1 MTQADPSNKSAEIY
15 THDRFGGALP
25 SSSTPLQS
33 GGGGGTFDG
42 MEARVAILE
51 THVEYIRR
59 DIGELKA
66 DVSEIR
72 RDLGGMKDDFKSDV
86 ESVKVQLATL
96 TERVNHLPS
105 KGFIV
110 KSLTVA
116 TTLLGGLMTLI
127 GAFIAFQDQIKAFFS
142 H

>member
-1 MTQADPSNKSAEIY
+1 MSSAESSYSSAEIL
-15 THDRFGGALP
+15 THERFGRE
-25 SSSTPLQS
+25 TPIGSPLHS

-42 MEARVAILE
+42 MEARVAVLE

-72 RDLGGMKDDFKSDV
+72 RDLSGMKDDFKSDV
-86 ESVKVQLATL
+86 EGVKVQLATL

-110 KSLTVA
+110 TATLSSLSVIA
-116 TTLLGGLMTLI
+116 ALI
-127 GAFIAFQDQIKAFFS
+127 VFQDHIKAFFP

>member
-1 MTQADPSNKSAEIY
+1 MSRRPEFVPISSP
-15 THDRFGGALP
+15 DR
-25 SSSTPLQS
+25 PLQS
-33 GGGGGTFDG
+33 GSGGGTFDG

-59 DIGELKA
+59 DIGDLKA

-72 RDLGGMKDDFKSDV
+72 RDLGGMKDDFKSNV
-86 ESVKVQLATL
+86 EGIKVQVATL
-96 TERVNHLPS
+96 TERVSHLPS

-110 KSLTVA
+110 KSLTIA
-116 TTLLGGLMTLI
+116 STLLGGLMTLI
-127 GAFIAFQDQIKAFFS
+127 GAFIAFQDHIRAFFA

>member
-1 MTQADPSNKSAEIY
+1 LAPIDTP
-15 THDRFGGALP
+15 DR
-25 SSSTPLQS
+25 PLQS

-72 RDLGGMKDDFKSDV
+72 RDLSGMKDDFKSDV
-86 ESVKVQLATL
+86 EGVKVQLATL

-110 KSLTVA
+110 TATLSSLSA
-116 TTLLGGLMTLI
+116 IAALI
-127 GAFIAFQDQIKAFFS
+127 MFQDHIKAFFT

>member
-25 SSSTPLQS
+25 SGSTPLQS

-42 MEARVAILE
+42 KEPRVAVLE
-51 THVEYIRR
+51 NNVEYIKR

-66 DVSEIR
+66 DMSGIR
-72 RDLGGMKDDFKSDV
+72 RDV
-86 ESVKVQLATL
+86 ESLKVSQGIL
-96 TERVNHLPS
+96 TERVSHLPS
-105 KGFIV
+105 KGFIF
-110 KSLTVA
+110 TVA
-116 TTLLGGLMTLI
+116 LGI
-127 GAFIAFQDQIKAFFS
+127 VGAIITFITFQDHIKAFFS

>member
-1 MTQADPSNKSAEIY
+1 MSRRPEFVPINQP
-15 THDRFGGALP
+15 DR
-25 SSSTPLQS
+25 PLQS
-33 GGGGGTFDG
+33 GGGGGTFKG
-42 MEARVAILE
+42 MEPRVAVLE
-51 THVEYIRR
+51 NNVEYIKR

-72 RDLGGMKDDFKSDV
+72 RDLGRMKDDFKSDV
-86 ESVKVQLATL
+86 ESVKVHLATL

-110 KSLTVA
+110 SATLSSLAIVTA
-116 TTLLGGLMTLI
+116 LI
-127 GAFIAFQDQIKAFFS
+127 LFQDHLKTIFS

>member
-1 MTQADPSNKSAEIY
+1 LAPIDTS
-15 THDRFGGALP
+15 DR
-25 SSSTPLQS
+25 PLQS

-72 RDLGGMKDDFKSDV
+72 RGLSGMKDDFKSDV
-86 ESVKVQLATL
+86 EGVKVQLATL

-110 KSLTVA
+110 T
-116 TTLLGGLMTLI
+116 TTLSSLSAIAALI
-127 GAFIAFQDQIKAFFS
+127 MFQDHIKAFFT

>member
-1 MTQADPSNKSAEIY
+1 MTKADPSYKSAEIY

-25 SSSTPLQS
+25 SGSTPLQS

-42 MEARVAILE
+42 MEPRVAVLE
-51 THVEYIRR
+51 NNVETIKRDIGDLKADMSAIRR
-59 DIGELKA
+59 D
-66 DVSEIR
+66 
-72 RDLGGMKDDFKSDV
+72 V
-86 ESVKVQLATL
+86 ESLKVSQGILI
-96 TERVNHLPS
+96 ERVAHLPS

-116 TTLLGGLMTLI
+116 TGLLGSLMTLI
-127 GAFIAFQDQIKAFFS
+127 GAFIAFQDHIKAFLT